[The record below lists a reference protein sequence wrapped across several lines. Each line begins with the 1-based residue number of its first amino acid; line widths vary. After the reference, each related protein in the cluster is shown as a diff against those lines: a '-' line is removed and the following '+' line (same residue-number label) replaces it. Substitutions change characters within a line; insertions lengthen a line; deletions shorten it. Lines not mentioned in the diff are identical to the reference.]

1 MKTDIEADFWK
12 DVFVHMQHKNMV
24 STTSGPLSI
33 SDCNAVFKSFQ
44 EKHKDLKIE
53 ITNAASYITWETFI
67 SDEIKLRLF
76 IQNGIK
82 ATLLQKNNGD
92 LIKIADAKF
101 PYNPFPQIEE
111 LFETREK
118 LLQKLEEE
126 KKDSVYKNRQLL
138 IAMEFIKAYAAQKF
152 DAIPDVLW
160 KLDFEGSSIILILQH
175 GRDEKRIPLTI
186 KNFKSEIDSIS
197 L

>member
-24 STTSGPLSI
+24 STTSGPLTI
-33 SDCNAVFKSFQ
+33 SDSDAVFKSFQ
-44 EKHKDLKIE
+44 EKHKELKVE
-53 ITNAASYITWETFI
+53 ITKAATYITWETFI

>member
-33 SDCNAVFKSFQ
+33 SDCNDVFKSIQ
-44 EKHKDLKIE
+44 ERHKDLKIE

-126 KKDSVYKNRQLL
+126 KKDSVYKNRQLQ

-152 DAIPDVLW
+152 DEIPDVLW
-160 KLDFEGSSIILILQH
+160 KLDFEGSSIILILLH